1 MSREEAAVSMM
12 TAAHTDFTSLT
23 DVRVST
29 RLGEIKRQLLSLG
42 EGLEGA
48 LHQRVAGFVDDR
60 LKEVENH
67 SCRIAVIGQ
76 IKAGQSSLVN
86 ALTRRPDLL
95 PTDVNPSTA
104 VITKLYFGGPVE
116 KANSAR
122 FHFFSDEEWERI
134 MSGGRPGAAA
144 TPGGASTGSARLLG
158 QLEELKQRAQR
169 RLGPQMGSLLG
180 KHHLF
185 KSVTSGVL
193 ERYVSAADAVGV
205 ADGEEAD
212 ERHYSDITKIAE
224 VYLDGQQ
231 LGYPAIVID
240 TPGVNDPFMVR
251 DEITH
256 ANLGD
261 ADIYLVVLTAQQP
274 LSRSDLALLRMLRGL
289 QKDRIIAV
297 VNRVDIV
304 DGSPE
309 HYQRLTAFVQEALR
323 REFPHAAIPV
333 ILASARW
340 GNAALNADDD
350 EMEDLLSPAFA
361 AFAGWSGAMPES
373 EVRGWN
379 RQEQWP
385 RPRIAQ
391 AFYKASGVPAII
403 AAIARLI
410 GHSVAEER
418 ILPAAATLGAIAE
431 NTASSLR
438 HNLKSMRAG
447 LGQPGD
453 APVAAFREQARHT
466 LAQLERLLARIEDNL
481 GKADG
486 ELTRLLQQDL
496 HRLGGYMRFRA
507 DQFAAQQSEGLAT
520 RPLIELRAGF
530 QQESFALRGQLA
542 EDFYSYVTDIAK
554 QLTAK
559 QRDAENGLRQAAK
572 DTLPEI
578 DDVLHFGLQPP
589 GFNAPSIIP
598 LSRTTAFDGDDFW
611 LDRQR
616 GEPMSADDV
625 AAFISLVNSE
635 FGAMIDALLAL
646 ADAALREHVAAA
658 LRRLRFLSYSA
669 IYPIAQQLQH
679 FAEALQ
685 QREAAGHG
693 PSVAPDHF
701 SDLFAQWDDIRRKC
715 EQDAA
720 ALKDLRRQC
729 IAMLDQ

>member
-1 MSREEAAVSMM
+1 VSMM
-12 TAAHTDFTSLT
+12 TAAQTDFTSLT
-23 DVRVST
+23 DIRIGT
-29 RLGEIKRQLLSLG
+29 RLGDIKRQLLALG
-42 EGLEGA
+42 EDLEGA
-48 LHQRVAGFVDDR
+48 LHQRVAGFVGDR
-60 LKEVENH
+60 LKEVESH

-76 IKAGQSSLVN
+76 IKAGKSSLVN

-104 VITKLYFGGPVE
+104 VITKLYFGGPAE
-116 KANSAR
+116 KANSAL

-144 TPGGASTGSARLLG
+144 TSASAAGGTRLQG
-158 QLEELKQRAQR
+158 QLEELKERAQR

-185 KSVTSGVL
+185 KSVTSSVL
-193 ERYVSAADAVGV
+193 ERYVSAADAVGG

-212 ERHYSDITKIAE
+212 DRHYSDITKIAE
-224 VYLDGQQ
+224 VYLDGQP

-274 LSRSDLALLRMLRGL
+274 LSGSDLALLRMLRGL

-309 HYQRLTAFVQEALR
+309 HYQRLTVFVQEALR

-340 GNAALNADDD
+340 GNAALNADDE
-350 EMEDLLSPAFA
+350 EMQDLLSPAFA
-361 AFAGWSGAMPES
+361 AFSGWSGAMPES
-373 EVRGWN
+373 EVRGWS
-379 RQEQWP
+379 REGHWP

-438 HNLKSMRAG
+438 HNAKSMQAR
-447 LGQPGD
+447 LGPGD
-453 APVAAFREQARHT
+453 APVAAFREHARQT

-481 GKADG
+481 GKADS

-507 DQFAAQQSEGLAT
+507 DQFAAHQGELLAT
-520 RPLIELRAGF
+520 STLAELRAGF

-542 EDFYSYVTDIAK
+542 EDFYTYVTDIAK
-554 QLTAK
+554 QLTAR
-559 QRDAENGLRQAAK
+559 QRDAENDLRQAAK

-589 GFNAPSIIP
+589 GFSAPSIIP
-598 LSRTTAFDGDDFW
+598 LSRTTAFDSEDFW

-616 GEPMSADDV
+616 GELTSIDEA
-625 AAFISLVNSE
+625 AAFTTLVKSE
-635 FGAMIDALLAL
+635 FGEMIDALLAL

-679 FAEALQ
+679 FAEVLQ
-685 QREAAGHG
+685 QREAGGHG
-693 PSVAPDHF
+693 SPVAADRF
-701 SDLFAQWDDIRRKC
+701 GDLFAQWDDIRRKC
-715 EQDAA
+715 ERDAA